1 MIIRRETEKDLDGI
15 YTLVKVAFRTAKMT
29 NGKEQDYVL
38 ELRAGGGY
46 IPELALVAEEAG
58 ELIGHIM
65 FTRTFISES
74 GEDAGDFAEP
84 GGAGGAGATGAGS
97 VSPGCRRK
105 FEVLYVAP
113 LSVVLE
119 RRGKGVGSALM
130 LEGLRLGK
138 GLGYK
143 AVVLVGDPAYYHRFG
158 FRTAADFG
166 IGQHAHIPD
175 ANVMACELFP
185 GALAGVSGRI
195 DSF

>member
-1 MIIRRETEKDLDGI
+1 MIIRRETEKDFAAI
-15 YTLVKVAFRTAKMT
+15 YTLVKVAFQTAKMT

-58 ELIGHIM
+58 ELIGHIL
-65 FTRTFISES
+65 FTRSYISED
-74 GEDAGDFAEP
+74 GGGAGDVAGH
-84 GGAGGAGATGAGS
+84 GGAGGVGATGADAGS
-97 VSPGCRRK
+97 LGRKK

-119 RRGKGVGSALM
+119 RREKGVGSALVF
-130 LEGLRLGK
+130 EGLRLAK

-185 GALAGVSGRI
+185 GALAGVSGKI
-195 DSF
+195 DCF